1 MNKPLPDLPDRLD
14 YFVKSLME
22 RAAVPGPD
30 GEPDLELGGLA
41 IALGMVANQ
50 VKAGIAQ
57 LTEERDL
64 AVAHDRQPYPTAWA
78 YEQACKARTAHQE
91 RADTAEATVAR
102 VQAEVSRIDGLPAL
116 DHDERA
122 DSFAT
127 GARWTLRLI
136 HAALTNTAAP
146 TPTAP
151 GGAR

>member
-1 MNKPLPDLPDRLD
+1 MNKPLPDPPDRLD

-78 YEQACKARTAHQE
+78 YEQVCKARTKHQE
-91 RADTAEATVAR
+91 RADAAEAVLGR
-102 VQAEVSRIDGLPAL
+102 VQAELSRINGLPAL
-116 DHDERA
+116 DSDERA

-127 GARWTLRLI
+127 GARWALRLI
-136 HAALTNTAAP
+136 HAALVNTASP
-146 TPTAP
+146 TPVAP